1 MEIALLELCLN
12 SMWRR
17 LQHFANT
24 VAGGA
29 AIIAMASLSSRVIG
43 LVRDNLFAKTFGA
56 SSTLDMYNAAFKVPD
71 FIFNIVVL
79 GALSAS
85 FVPVFIQRRT
95 EAGSEAADRLASAVL
110 NIMAVVL
117 LLCAG
122 LGLLFAPTI
131 AHWLM
136 ADRGLDQQAGTAMLM
151 RVMLLGVV
159 CFGLSNVFSG
169 VLQAKRKF
177 LAFSIAPILYNL
189 GIIVGILYLYPAVG
203 LVGLAYGVVLGALLH
218 LLVQL
223 FAALHSGFC
232 YQPFITW
239 RTTGVRS
246 ILRLM
251 PPRAFALGIN
261 QFNLMVMAAFALRM
275 PAGSL
280 TVWTW
285 ADNLQNVPINMVGVS
300 LAISAFPVFSQAFA
314 EQDFAKF
321 KQVFSNNFRRL
332 LFLIVPISVG
342 ILLLRAQIVRL
353 VLGSFGSGAFDW
365 QATIQT
371 AQVLGVFAIALFA
384 QASIPLLARSF
395 FAHQDTRTTVTI
407 SVVTVIA
414 NLGLAFG
421 LTNYL
426 GLYGLALA
434 FAISSLLNML
444 LLLLMLRL
452 KFGDLD
458 DIAIIKAVWRI
469 IVATLAAGLVIHG
482 IKYVVAPLV
491 DMRTFIGILIQTICA
506 VGGGGIVYLGIA
518 YYFHF
523 PELQIVRQQL
533 NKLRR
538 IF

>member
-1 MEIALLELCLN
+1 
-12 SMWRR
+12 MWRR
-17 LQHFANT
+17 VRQFANT

-29 AIIAMASLSSRVIG
+29 AIIAMASLLSRMIG

-95 EAGSEAADRLASAVL
+95 EAGDEAGHQLASAIL
-110 NIMAVVL
+110 NILAVTLVIVAVVGV
-117 LLCAG
+117 LCAG
-122 LGLLFAPTI
+122 TI

-136 ADRGLDQQAGTAMLM
+136 ADRGLDQQAGTALLM
-151 RVMLLGVV
+151 RVMLLGVI

-177 LAFSIAPILYNL
+177 LAFSLAPILYNV
-189 GIIVGILYLYPAVG
+189 GIIIGVVYFYPQFG
-203 LVGLAYGVVLGALLH
+203 LVGLAYGVVLGAVLH
-218 LLVQL
+218 LLVQML
-223 FAALHSGFC
+223 AAFHSGFQ
-232 YQPFITW
+232 YQPFTSW
-239 RTTGVRS
+239 RTAGVS
-246 ILRLM
+246 KIMRLM

-261 QFNLMVMAAFALRM
+261 QLNLTLMAAFALRM
-275 PAGSL
+275 PTGSL
-280 TVWTW
+280 TIWTW

-332 LFLIVPISVG
+332 LFLIVPISVA
-342 ILLLRAQIVRL
+342 ILLLRAQIVRII
-353 VLGSFGSGAFDW
+353 LGSFGSGAFDW
-365 QATIQT
+365 TATIQT

-395 FAHQDTRTTVTI
+395 FAHQDTRTTVVI
-407 SVVTVIA
+407 SVITVA
-414 NLGLAFG
+414 TNLGLAFG
-421 LTNYL
+421 LTQYL

-434 FAISSLLNML
+434 FTISSLLNML

-482 IKYVVAPLV
+482 IKYVVAPFV
-491 DMRTFIGILIQTICA
+491 DMRTFVGILIQTVAAI
-506 VGGGGIVYLGIA
+506 GGGGLVYLGIA
-518 YYFHF
+518 YYFKF
-523 PELQIVRQQL
+523 PELQIVQQQL
-533 NKLRR
+533 HKLKRL
-538 IF
+538 F